1 MPADLFKDNPVNR
14 FATSARQLTPFACAA
29 TIICFLSGCSALE
42 ESKIDYKRATQATT
56 LEVPPDLTQ
65 LRRDSRY
72 QVSGSNTA
80 SGMASNSGSM
90 GRSANDAG
98 TATNQAGNARIER
111 SGSQRFLIVQRN
123 ADSVWEPLREFW
135 KDNGFV
141 LTLDQPELGIM
152 ETDWAE
158 NRAKLPQ
165 DFIRRTLG
173 KVFDSVYST
182 GERDRFRTRV
192 ERTTNGLEI
201 TITHRGLT
209 EIYTTN
215 AKDATAWTP
224 RAADPELEIE
234 FLRRLM
240 LRLGGQNQTAGSSA
254 NTAAI
259 GVSASAP
266 STSMPSDVKV
276 TKLNNL
282 PAIEI
287 RDGFDR
293 AWRRVGVAIDRTGF
307 TVEDRDRAQGVF
319 FVRYA
324 PPGTSG
330 KEPGFFAKLFTSDKV
345 IPTLAKYRIAV
356 TSKGDISTVQV
367 QGADGVPETS
377 ANAERIIKLLAD
389 EIK

>member
-1 MPADLFKDNPVNR
+1 VNR
-14 FATSARQLTPFACAA
+14 FAPFARQLTSLACAA
-29 TIICFLSGCSALE
+29 TLTGFLSGCSTFE
-42 ESKIDYKRATQATT
+42 ESKIDYKQASQKMAT

-72 QVSGSNTA
+72 QVSAANSA
-80 SGMASNSGSM
+80 SSAAAVGAM
-90 GRSANDAG
+90 GRPVNDAG
-98 TATNQAGNARIER
+98 TATNQSGNARIER
-111 SGSQRFLIVQRN
+111 SGTQRYLVIQSN
-123 ADSVWEPLREFW
+123 ADAVWEPLREFW
-135 KDNGFV
+135 KDSGFV

-173 KVFDSVYST
+173 KVLDSLYST

-201 TITHRGLT
+201 TITHRGMAEVYST
-209 EIYTTN
+209 SN
-215 AKDATAWTP
+215 RDATVWTS
-224 RAADPELEIE
+224 RASDPELEIE

-240 LRLGGQNQTAGSSA
+240 MRLGGQSLTAGTSSNQA
-254 NTAAI
+254 SPGASSSPTAI
-259 GVSASAP
+259 TG
-266 STSMPSDVKV
+266 MPSDIKVVKQ
-276 TKLNNL
+276 NNL
-282 PAIEI
+282 PTIEI
-287 RDGFDR
+287 RDSFDR

-324 PPGTSG
+324 PPGTSD

-356 TSKGDISTVQV
+356 TSKGDVSSVQV
-367 QGADGVPETS
+367 QGADGIPETS
-377 ANAERIIKLLAD
+377 ANAERIIKLLSD

>member
-1 MPADLFKDNPVNR
+1 VNR
-14 FATSARQLTPFACAA
+14 FANSARQLTPLLCVA
-29 TIICFLSGCSALE
+29 TLICFLSGCSALE
-42 ESKIDYKRATQATT
+42 ESKIDYKRATQART

-72 QVSGSNTA
+72 QVSASNSA
-80 SGMASNSGSM
+80 SGMAAASGSM

-98 TATNQAGNARIER
+98 TATNQAGSARIER
-111 SGSQRFLIVQRN
+111 SGSQRFLIVQIN

-135 KDNGFV
+135 KDNGFA
-141 LTLDQPELGIM
+141 LSLDQPELGIM

-173 KVFDSVYST
+173 KVFDSFYST

-192 ERTTNGLEI
+192 ERTANGLEI
-201 TITHRGLT
+201 TITHRGLA

-240 LRLGGQNQTAGSSA
+240 LRLGGQDQTAGSST
-254 NTAAI
+254 NKAAI
-259 GVSASAP
+259 SVSAAAP
-266 STSMPSDVKV
+266 SASLPSDVKV
-276 TKLNNL
+276 IKLNNL

-307 TVEDRDRAQGVF
+307 TVEDRDRAQGMF

-330 KEPGFFAKLFTSDKV
+330 KEPGFFAKLFTSDKA

-356 TSKGDISTVQV
+356 TSKGDVSTVQV
-367 QGADGVPETS
+367 QGADGMPETS
-377 ANAERIIKLLAD
+377 ANAERIIKLLSD

>member
-1 MPADLFKDNPVNR
+1 MNR
-14 FATSARQLTPFACAA
+14 FAPSASHFNAMACAA
-29 TIICFLSGCSALE
+29 ALTCFLSGCSTLE
-42 ESKIDYKRATQATT
+42 ESKIDYKSASQAPT
-56 LEVPPDLTQ
+56 LQVPPDLTQ

-72 QVSGSNTA
+72 QVAGSNSALA
-80 SGMASNSGSM
+80 SAAAATSPA
-90 GRSANDAG
+90 RVALDAG
-98 TATNQAGNARIER
+98 IAANQAGEARIVRAGTQRYLVINR
-111 SGSQRFLIVQRN
+111 S

-141 LTLDQPELGIM
+141 LNLDQPELGIM

-165 DFIRRTLG
+165 DFLRKAVG
-173 KVFDSVYST
+173 KMFDSLYST
-182 GERDRFRTRV
+182 GERDRFRTRI
-192 ERTTNGLEI
+192 ERTANGLEI
-201 TITHRGLT
+201 TITHRGLA
-209 EIYTTN
+209 EIYTSPL
-215 AKDATAWTP
+215 KDSTVWSP

-240 LRLGGQNQTAGSSA
+240 MRLGGQSLSA
-254 NTAAI
+254 NAASTN
-259 GVSASAP
+259 SANLAAAAS
-266 STSMPSDVKV
+266 SGTVMPADVKLI
-276 TKLNNL
+276 KQNNL

-287 RDGFDR
+287 KDGFDR

-324 PPGTSG
+324 PSGTTG
-330 KEPGFFAKLFTSDKV
+330 KEPSFFAKLFTSDKV

-356 TSKGDISTVQV
+356 TSKGDVSTVMV
-367 QGADGVPETS
+367 QGADGIPETS
-377 ANAERIIKLLAD
+377 ANADKIIKLLAD

>member
-1 MPADLFKDNPVNR
+1 VNR
-14 FATSARQLTPFACAA
+14 FANSARQLTPLLCVA
-29 TIICFLSGCSALE
+29 TLICFLSGCSALE
-42 ESKIDYKRATQATT
+42 ESKIDYKRATQART

-72 QVSGSNTA
+72 QVSASNSA
-80 SGMASNSGSM
+80 SGMAAASGSM

-98 TATNQAGNARIER
+98 TATNQAGSARIER

-135 KDNGFV
+135 KDNGFA
-141 LTLDQPELGIM
+141 LSLDQPELGIM

-173 KVFDSVYST
+173 KVFDSFYST

-192 ERTTNGLEI
+192 ERTANGLEI
-201 TITHRGLT
+201 TITHRGLA

-240 LRLGGQNQTAGSSA
+240 LRLGGQDQTAGSST
-254 NTAAI
+254 NKAAI
-259 GVSASAP
+259 GVSAAAP
-266 STSMPSDVKV
+266 SASLPSDVKV
-276 TKLNNL
+276 IKLNNL

-307 TVEDRDRAQGVF
+307 TVEDRDRAQGMF

-330 KEPGFFAKLFTSDKV
+330 KEPGFFAKLFTSDKA

-356 TSKGDISTVQV
+356 TSKGDVSTVQV
-367 QGADGVPETS
+367 QGADGMPETS
-377 ANAERIIKLLAD
+377 ANAERIIKLLSD

>member
-1 MPADLFKDNPVNR
+1 VNR
-14 FATSARQLTPFACAA
+14 FANSARQLTPLLCVA
-29 TIICFLSGCSALE
+29 TLICFLSGCSALE
-42 ESKIDYKRATQATT
+42 ESKIDYKRATQART

-72 QVSGSNTA
+72 QVSASNSA
-80 SGMASNSGSM
+80 SGMAAASGSM

-98 TATNQAGNARIER
+98 TATNQAGSARIER
-111 SGSQRFLIVQRN
+111 SGSQRFLIIQRN

-135 KDNGFV
+135 KDNGFA
-141 LTLDQPELGIM
+141 LSLDQPELGIM

-158 NRAKLPQ
+158 NRAKVPQ

-173 KVFDSVYST
+173 KVFDSFYST

-192 ERTTNGLEI
+192 ERTANGLEI
-201 TITHRGLT
+201 TITHRGLA

-215 AKDATAWTP
+215 AKDATTWTP

-240 LRLGGQNQTAGSSA
+240 LRLGGQDQTAGSPT
-254 NTAAI
+254 NKAAI
-259 GVSASAP
+259 SVSAAAP
-266 STSMPSDVKV
+266 SASLPSDVKV
-276 TKLNNL
+276 IKLNNL

-307 TVEDRDRAQGVF
+307 TVEDRDRAQGMF

-330 KEPGFFAKLFTSDKV
+330 KEPGFFAKLFTSDKA

-367 QGADGVPETS
+367 QGADGMPETS
-377 ANAERIIKLLAD
+377 ANAERIIKLLSD

>member
-1 MPADLFKDNPVNR
+1 MNR
-14 FATSARQLTPFACAA
+14 FANSARQLTPLLCVA
-29 TIICFLSGCSALE
+29 TLICFLSGCSALE
-42 ESKIDYKRATQATT
+42 ESKIDYKRATQART

-72 QVSGSNTA
+72 QVSASNSA
-80 SGMASNSGSM
+80 SGMAAASGSM

-98 TATNQAGNARIER
+98 TATNQAGSARIER

-135 KDNGFV
+135 KDNGFA
-141 LTLDQPELGIM
+141 LSLDQPELGIM

-165 DFIRRTLG
+165 DFIRRSLG
-173 KVFDSVYST
+173 KVFDSFYST

-192 ERTTNGLEI
+192 ERTANGLEI
-201 TITHRGLT
+201 TITHRGLA

-215 AKDATAWTP
+215 AKDATTWTP

-240 LRLGGQNQTAGSSA
+240 LRLGGQDQTAGSST
-254 NTAAI
+254 NKAAI
-259 GVSASAP
+259 SVSAAAP
-266 STSMPSDVKV
+266 SASLPSDVKV
-276 TKLNNL
+276 IKLNNL

-307 TVEDRDRAQGVF
+307 TVEDRDRAQGMF

-330 KEPGFFAKLFTSDKV
+330 KEPGFFAKLFTSDKA

-356 TSKGDISTVQV
+356 TSKGDVSTVQV
-367 QGADGVPETS
+367 QGADGMPETS
-377 ANAERIIKLLAD
+377 ANAERIIKLLSD

>member
-1 MPADLFKDNPVNR
+1 VNR
-14 FATSARQLTPFACAA
+14 FANSARQLTPLLCVA
-29 TIICFLSGCSALE
+29 TLICFLSGCSALE
-42 ESKIDYKRATQATT
+42 ESKIDYKRATQART

-72 QVSGSNTA
+72 QVSASNSA
-80 SGMASNSGSM
+80 SGMAAASGPM

-98 TATNQAGNARIER
+98 TATNQAGSARIER

-135 KDNGFV
+135 KDNGFA
-141 LTLDQPELGIM
+141 LSLDQPELGIM

-173 KVFDSVYST
+173 KVFDSFYST

-192 ERTTNGLEI
+192 ERTANGLEI
-201 TITHRGLT
+201 TITHRGLA

-240 LRLGGQNQTAGSSA
+240 LRLGGQDQTAGSST
-254 NTAAI
+254 NKAAI
-259 GVSASAP
+259 SVSAAAP
-266 STSMPSDVKV
+266 SASLPSDVKV
-276 TKLNNL
+276 IKLNNL

-307 TVEDRDRAQGVF
+307 TVEDRDRAQGMF

-330 KEPGFFAKLFTSDKV
+330 KEPGFFAKLFTSDKA

-356 TSKGDISTVQV
+356 TSKGDVSTVQV
-367 QGADGVPETS
+367 QGADGMPETS
-377 ANAERIIKLLAD
+377 ANAERIIKLLSD

>member
-1 MPADLFKDNPVNR
+1 M
-14 FATSARQLTPFACAA
+14 ACAA
-29 TIICFLSGCSALE
+29 VLSCFLSGCSILE
-42 ESKIDYKRATQATT
+42 ESKIDYKSASQAPK

-72 QVSGSNTA
+72 QVAGSNSALASTA
-80 SGMASNSGSM
+80 SAASPT
-90 GRSANDAG
+90 RAAFDAG
-98 TATNQAGNARIER
+98 TAANQSGEARIAR
-111 SGSQRFLIVQRN
+111 IGTQRYLVINRN
-123 ADSVWEPLREFW
+123 ADFVWEPLREFW

-141 LTLDQPELGIM
+141 LSLDQPELGIM

-165 DFIRRTLG
+165 DFLRRSIG
-173 KVFDSVYST
+173 KILDSLYST
-182 GERDRFRTRV
+182 GERDRYRTRV
-192 ERTTNGLEI
+192 ERTANGLEI
-201 TITHRGLT
+201 TITHRGMA
-209 EIYTTN
+209 EIYTSTS
-215 AKDATAWTP
+215 KDATIWSP

-240 LRLGGQNQTAGSSA
+240 MKLGGESLSA
-254 NTAAI
+254 N
-259 GVSASAP
+259 SAS
-266 STSMPSDVKV
+266 TSSVKAASSGEVMPADVKV
-276 TKLNNL
+276 IKQNNL
-282 PAIEI
+282 PVIEI
-287 RDGFDR
+287 NDGFDR

-324 PPGTSG
+324 PPGTTG

-356 TSKGDISTVQV
+356 TSKGEVSTVMV
-367 QGADGVPETS
+367 QGADGIPETS
-377 ANAERIIKLLAD
+377 ANADKIIKLLAD

>member
-1 MPADLFKDNPVNR
+1 M
-14 FATSARQLTPFACAA
+14 ACAA
-29 TIICFLSGCSALE
+29 ALTCFLSGCSILE
-42 ESKIDYKRATQATT
+42 ESKIDYKSASQAPK

-72 QVSGSNTA
+72 QVAGSNSALASTA
-80 SGMASNSGSM
+80 SAASPT
-90 GRSANDAG
+90 RAAFDAG
-98 TATNQAGNARIER
+98 TAANQSGEARIARIGTQRYLVINR
-111 SGSQRFLIVQRN
+111 S

-141 LTLDQPELGIM
+141 LSLDQPELGIM

-165 DFIRRTLG
+165 DFLRRSIG
-173 KVFDSVYST
+173 KILDSLYST
-182 GERDRFRTRV
+182 GERDRYRTRV
-192 ERTTNGLEI
+192 ERTANGLEI
-201 TITHRGLT
+201 TITHRGMA
-209 EIYTTN
+209 EIYTSTS
-215 AKDATAWTP
+215 KDATIWSP

-240 LRLGGQNQTAGSSA
+240 MKLGGESLSA
-254 NTAAI
+254 N
-259 GVSASAP
+259 SAS
-266 STSMPSDVKV
+266 TSSVKAASSGEVMPADVKV
-276 TKLNNL
+276 IKQNNL
-282 PAIEI
+282 PVIEI
-287 RDGFDR
+287 NDGFDR

-330 KEPGFFAKLFTSDKV
+330 KETGFFAKLFTSDKV

-356 TSKGDISTVQV
+356 TSKGEVSTVMV
-367 QGADGVPETS
+367 QGADGIPETS
-377 ANAERIIKLLAD
+377 ANADKIIKLLAD